1 MFELG
6 EGACKD
12 NFLPPAGLEG
22 IGGGAPSGGGPGLVP
37 NIIGR
42 IGPGG
47 PLELGIGG
55 LEGGRPL
62 VAIAGG

>member
-1 MFELG
+1 MAEFG
-6 EGACKD
+6 DGDCKD
-12 NFLPPAGLEG
+12 SFRLPAGLNG
-22 IGGGAPSGGGPGLVP
+22 TGGGGRFGGGPGFVP

-42 IGPGG
+42 IGAGALPFGG
-47 PLELGIGG
+47 GG